1 MIPLEEANMD
11 ERDAKEKI
19 RTAIRES
26 KYVWRTPISLAKETN
41 IPLETV
47 LTLLETSGS
56 FLRAYNTNAKG
67 QSVFSTKEKYLADST
82 WRRRLLDLLANKVG
96 V

>member
-1 MIPLEEANMD
+1 MD
-11 ERDAKEKI
+11 EQDAKEKI

-47 LTLLETSGS
+47 LTMLETSDG
-56 FLRAYNTNAKG
+56 FLRAYHTNAQG
-67 QSVFSTKEKYLADST
+67 QSVFTTKEKYLSDSPWT
-82 WRRRLLDLLANKVG
+82 RRLLDLLANKIG